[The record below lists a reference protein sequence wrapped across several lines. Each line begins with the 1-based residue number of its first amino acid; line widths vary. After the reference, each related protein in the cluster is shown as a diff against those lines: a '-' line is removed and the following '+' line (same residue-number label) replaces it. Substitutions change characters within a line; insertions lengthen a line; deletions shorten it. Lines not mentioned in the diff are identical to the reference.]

1 MHLLMYSG
9 NTIYISGVESL
20 RFKCSSRSNLR
31 EFYPWSSVFWVS
43 KRFFEVLDSC
53 INFGCGS
60 RAGTPRG
67 ICLWFRKKRG
77 CFCFLQPVKSR
88 SGGIVLDV
96 KPGTALRLHDQWR
109 VRPRRMPTPDQVPH
123 VEISETPLRG
133 EKWASGISC
142 PQDAGKCGVGIASRK
157 AWAWCKCGGKC
168 LLKAK

>member
-133 EKWASGISC
+133 EKWGFRYQLSTRCWQMWS
-142 PQDAGKCGVGIASRK
+142 
-157 AWAWCKCGGKC
+157 WNCKQKGLG
-168 LLKAK
+168 LMQMWREMPLEG